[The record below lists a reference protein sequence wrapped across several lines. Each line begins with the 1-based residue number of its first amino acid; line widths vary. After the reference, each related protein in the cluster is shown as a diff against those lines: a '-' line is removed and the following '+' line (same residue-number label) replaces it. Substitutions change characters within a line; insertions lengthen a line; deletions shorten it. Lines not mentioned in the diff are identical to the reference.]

1 VIRKQH
7 EIARHALAKILT
19 GSLAALLVLSVLVL
33 PAAPAQATCSG
44 SDSATTNPTQSNW
57 YGKVA
62 YWDPGT
68 MYTAGAPCSD
78 VNVRQWTYTSTH
90 ARGSYYSSTYGWLH
104 GSAGWVTAPEGYLVV
119 VISSLSGTNVE
130 IRVGT
135 ELPSAFIQVLA

>member
-78 VNVRQWTYTSTH
+78 VTFVSGPTRVRTPEAPTT
-90 ARGSYYSSTYGWLH
+90 ARPM
-104 GSAGWVTAPEGYLVV
+104 AGCMGPLGGLPH
-119 VISSLSGTNVE
+119 LRGTWWW
-130 IRVGT
+130 
-135 ELPSAFIQVLA
+135 